1 MSNDIQWLVVWEDRY
16 PDDDPDN
23 HKGINNDHYAA
34 FEDLGDAKKE
44 YERILNLDT
53 TRTVTLAQSLKSTD
67 YMSL

>member
-1 MSNDIQWLVVWEDRY
+1 MSNEIQWLVVWEDHY

-23 HKGINNDHYAA
+23 RRDINNDHYRVHESLKEAK
-34 FEDLGDAKKE
+34 ED
-44 YERILNLDT
+44 YEHIRNLDT